1 MKTKLAIL
9 ASIVAAA
16 LVLSSYQ
23 SGSAVQYEPDDEYIT
38 KVKVEPY
45 KGKQDLWVYIVKVC
59 AEDKSLRVVEVI
71 LKSDMAEIHE
81 GVNKSIPKGKC
92 SFYGAVM
99 KAKDGSTLG
108 AELVEDHEARD
119 RFSQLKSEIPNLS
132 KQQLKTAMKE
142 YMHWTFLL
150 GPIK

>member
-1 MKTKLAIL
+1 MKTKLVIL

-71 LKSDMAEIHE
+71 LKSDMAEIRE

-119 RFSQLKSEIPNLS
+119 KISQLKSEIPNLS
-132 KQQLKTAMKE
+132 KQQLKTAIKE
-142 YMHWTFLL
+142 YLHYIALL
-150 GPIK
+150 GPI

>member
-45 KGKQDLWVYIVKVC
+45 KGKKDLWVYTVKVC
-59 AEDKSLRVVEVI
+59 AEDKRLRVVEVI
-71 LKSDMAEIHE
+71 LKSDMAEIRE

-119 RFSQLKSEIPNLS
+119 KISQLKSEIPNLS
-132 KQQLKTAMKE
+132 KQELKPVIQELLHYA
-142 YMHWTFLL
+142 FLL
-150 GPIK
+150 GPI